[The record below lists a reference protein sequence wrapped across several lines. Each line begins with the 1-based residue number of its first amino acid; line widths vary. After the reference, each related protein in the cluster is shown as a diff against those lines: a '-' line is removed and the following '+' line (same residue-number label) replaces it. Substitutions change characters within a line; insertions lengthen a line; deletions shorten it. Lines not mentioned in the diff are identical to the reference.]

1 MEYLQYFYVV
11 LWLAL
16 GVLCVF
22 IGKRL
27 GAVGYMLAGFFGFLA
42 VWYGLRSFAGL
53 PVFDGVLGIVYRVVL
68 LVFLG
73 LTVWV
78 WYRGRKAAAQKDKK
92 ALPHDDDCH
101 CDTCEEE
108 HGAQEEG

>member
-11 LWLAL
+11 LWVAL

-22 IGKRL
+22 IGKKH

-42 VWYGLRSFAGL
+42 VWYGLRAFAGL
-53 PVFDGVLGIVYRVVL
+53 PVFDGVLGIAYRVVL
-68 LVFLG
+68 LAFLG

-78 WYRGRKAAAQKDKK
+78 WYRGRKVAAEKDKK

-101 CDTCEEE
+101 CDACEEE
-108 HGAQEEG
+108 HGGRKEG

>member
-11 LWLAL
+11 LWVAL

-27 GAVGYMLAGFFGFLA
+27 GAAGYMLAGFFGFLA

-53 PVFDGVLGIVYRVVL
+53 P
-68 LVFLG
+68 VFLG

-108 HGAQEEG
+108 HGGQNEG